1 MPWTHDSHGL
11 IIWFCNLLRFKLEGG
26 LKKEE
31 HRQSILLCRKSWKS
45 IENHIRQCNRCWLIW
60 SRNLYRCRN
69 NKSIKVCCWQS
80 ILINACWK
88 GSALHTP
95 RWTCVQQSC
104 VLNFFI
110 CVSSS
115 YILLFTYIYI
125 LIWYLIYI
133 IRYVLKYII
142 NNIQYHFHQHLL
154 SKSPKWFFHKVPSV
168 RGEKAKVEL
177 SSLNE
182 AKTFGEKFQREKK
195 AGTKQQDNQ
204 GSLNY
209 HTLPIFFFLGG
220 GGWGTKPMQMYV
232 M

>member
-1 MPWTHDSHGL
+1 MLVEKGL
-11 IIWFCNLLRFKLEGG
+11 PSIHQGG
-26 LKKEE
+26 LV
-31 HRQSILLCRKSWKS
+31 SNNPVYLTS
-45 IENHIRQCNRCWLIW
+45 
-60 SRNLYRCRN
+60 LY
-69 NKSIKVCCWQS
+69 VFQV
-80 ILINACWK
+80 ATYYY
-88 GSALHTP
+88 LH
-95 RWTCVQQSC
+95 
-104 VLNFFI
+104 
-110 CVSSS
+110 
-115 YILLFTYIYI
+115 IYI

-182 AKTFGEKFQREKK
+182 AKKFGEKFQREKK

-209 HTLPIFFFLGG
+209 HTLPIFFFFGG